1 MAPGVEWSLGSEV
14 LATLTGVGFLALLIG
29 MALYAKSEKRE
40 IAALALLRNDFVG
53 QLRGRHRQ
61 DVEDIDVDANKWL
74 CHVCQF
80 ANATDKTTCT
90 LCETAHD
97 VVLSIGASTNMAVAV
112 LAHPLDSK
120 QQSARARK
128 QWSRVLQPSDGA
140 VLWTSALELQPSDV
154 YYMLQPSTRPVA
166 PPSPSPKDD
175 VKESDDVKDGDDVKD
190 NDDVKDAENAE
201 DEASPPVLLEMTYLT
216 PESAARTV
224 LGTVL
229 PSWWL
234 TQLESLRLQSF
245 SVKYIWLLEQIAASY
260 TEKVKVK
267 VYRDKILTESLDIL
281 LALPTDKLCSFT
293 RVSLF
298 GETGVDAGGLQR
310 EWYTLLTH
318 ALFEPSTGLFIAAN
332 EAERSFGINPHSARD
347 HGATHLARFEA
358 FGRLLARAILDG
370 QVLQCHLCVPLF
382 KALLGTPLSMD
393 DVMHWDA
400 TVYASMC
407 YIRDARSVDDL
418 ALDFTV
424 HGADDT
430 IVELV
435 PFGAQIAVT
444 NENRTEYLEA
454 MTKYLLFDRIQ
465 AQVSALLHGFYTV
478 LPEELLLPFDYKELE
493 LLLCGTSAIDVDDW
507 RHFTAVSFSL
517 AITNCNDWFWAIVK
531 DDMTDDDRARLLQFA
546 TGSSRVP
553 LQGFKGLTSYDGMLC
568 PFSLQAI
575 EYKYGAL
582 PRAHSCFNRIDL
594 PLYPTRALL
603 KEALFAIVR
612 LEMTE
617 FTLV

>member
-1 MAPGVEWSLGSEV
+1 
-14 LATLTGVGFLALLIG
+14 
-29 MALYAKSEKRE
+29 
-40 IAALALLRNDFVG
+40 
-53 QLRGRHRQ
+53 
-61 DVEDIDVDANKWL
+61 
-74 CHVCQF
+74 
-80 ANATDKTTCT
+80 
-90 LCETAHD
+90 
-97 VVLSIGASTNMAVAV
+97 
-112 LAHPLDSK
+112 
-120 QQSARARK
+120 
-128 QWSRVLQPSDGA
+128 
-140 VLWTSALELQPSDV
+140 
-154 YYMLQPSTRPVA
+154 
-166 PPSPSPKDD
+166 
-175 VKESDDVKDGDDVKD
+175 
-190 NDDVKDAENAE
+190 
-201 DEASPPVLLEMTYLT
+201 
-216 PESAARTV
+216 
-224 LGTVL
+224 
-229 PSWWL
+229 
-234 TQLESLRLQSF
+234 
-245 SVKYIWLLEQIAASY
+245 YIWLLEQIAASY

-267 VYRDKILTESLDIL
+267 VYRDKILTESLEIL
-281 LALPTDKLCSFT
+281 LALPQDKLCSFT
-293 RVSLF
+293 RVSLY
-298 GETGVDAGGLQR
+298 GESGVDAGGLQR

-332 EAERSFGINPHSARD
+332 QAERSFGINPHSARD
-347 HGATHLARFEA
+347 HGETHLARFEA

-407 YIRDARSVDDL
+407 YIRDAPSVDDL

-424 HGADDT
+424 HGPDDT

-454 MTKYLLFDRIQ
+454 MTKYLLFDRIRD
-465 AQVSALLHGFYTV
+465 QVSALVHGFYTV

-507 RHFTAVSFSL
+507 RLFTAVSFSL
-517 AITNCNDWFWAIVK
+517 AITNCNDWFWAILK
-531 DDMTDDDRARLLQFA
+531 DEMTDDDRSRLLQFA

-553 LQGFKGLTSYDGMLC
+553 LQGFKGLTSYDGLLC

-575 EYKYGAL
+575 EYKSGAL
-582 PRAHSCFNRIDL
+582 PRAHACFNRIDL